1 MEKLFHL
8 LLQTAQT
15 EVQTDEGWEANGS
28 GRSICDIY
36 TAVSLEKKGCVTH
49 PTYSVKVQNA
59 TEDVNTRTHT
69 LRAKVSSAHTFFQA
83 RNK

>member
-1 MEKLFHL
+1 MDEMEKLFHL

-36 TAVSLEKKGCVTH
+36 TAVSLEKKGCVTR
-49 PTYSVKVQNA
+49 A
-59 TEDVNTRTHT
+59 T
-69 LRAKVSSAHTFFQA
+69 LQC
-83 RNK
+83 